1 MYTNWNKNH
10 LGDLGSQGWNEDVVK
25 QVNHII
31 NELNNLSRGFG
42 GLGKIGVEPG
52 NFGNEWSL

>member
-1 MYTNWNKNH
+1 M
-10 LGDLGSQGWNEDVVK
+10 K